1 MPSPVPEITKTAATV
16 AFYRKEGW
24 RLIVRAGASKVS
36 DDLQRIMDTVQ
47 WFAAQHHRWKPAS
60 IRIFRAAL
68 RQLMH
73 DLSQNIHINQRDIAD
88 FETALQSGPAPK
100 TRSAEKVGA
109 SKKRKSVKK
118 SEIKRLYAYLQ
129 HKGTQTSRVLA
140 KWLIVGAH
148 FGWRP
153 FEALRGMSIENDAL
167 VIACAKTTNGR
178 GIGEMRKVQIKNDRV
193 RQELDKFI
201 NELNDL
207 TSQVEKLS
215 TIHNRFA
222 KALAAACD
230 ACKIRR
236 ISLYTLRHQA
246 LATAKAMMTPHEIAA
261 FAGHASV
268 NTAAAHYGRRRSGW
282 DVKPAIAVSPAQVAL
297 VRGEFRPFVREL
309 RTALPPS

>member
-16 AFYRKEGW
+16 AFYRKEGR
-24 RLIVRAGASKVS
+24 RLIMQAGTSKVS
-36 DDLQRIMDTVQ
+36 DDSQMIMDTVQ

-73 DLSQNIHINQRDIAD
+73 DLRQNIHINQRGIAD

-100 TRSAEKVGA
+100 PRSAEKVGA

-140 KWLIVGAH
+140 KWLMFGVY

-153 FEALRGMSIENDAL
+153 SEALRGMSLDDGNLLIK
-167 VIACAKTTNGR
+167 CAKTTNGR
-178 GIGEMRKVQIKNDRV
+178 GIGETRVIEINNHGVEIGVAAFIKSV
-193 RQELDKFI
+193 DKLASSV
-201 NELNDL
+201 NA
-207 TSQVEKLS
+207 TSIIHERLS
-215 TIHNRFA
+215 
-222 KALAAACD
+222 KALTAACD
-230 ACKIRR
+230 ACKVRR

-246 LATAKAMMTPHEIAA
+246 LATAKAMMTPEEVAA
-261 FAGHASV
+261 LAGHASV

-282 DVKPAIAVSPAQVAL
+282 DVKFAVAVPAAQVAL
-297 VRGEFRPFVREL
+297 VRGEFREFRRGTVLTP
-309 RTALPPS
+309 AP

>member
-1 MPSPVPEITKTAATV
+1 MPSPVPELKRTATTV
-16 AFYRKEGW
+16 AFYRKEGR
-24 RLIVRAGASKVS
+24 RLIVQAGASNVS
-36 DDLQRIMDTVQ
+36 DSVEKIMLTTR
-47 WFAAQHHRWKPAS
+47 WFVCQHGRWKPAS

-68 RQLMH
+68 RQLIRDHM
-73 DLSQNIHINQRDIAD
+73 QNTYINQQDIAD
-88 FETALQSGPAPK
+88 FETAIQSGPIPK
-100 TRSAEKVGA
+100 SRSAEKIGA

-118 SEIKRLYAYLQ
+118 SEIKRLFTHLQ
-129 HKGTQTSRVLA
+129 EKGTQTSRVLA

-153 FEALRGMSIENDAL
+153 FEALRGMSIENEAL

-193 RQELDKFI
+193 RQELEKFI
-201 NELNDL
+201 KELNAL
-207 TSQVEKLS
+207 TSRVDDLS

-230 ACKIRR
+230 ACKIKR

-246 LATAKAMMTPHEIAA
+246 LATAKVTMSPEEVAA
-261 FAGHASV
+261 LAGHGSV

-282 DVKPAIAVSPAQVAL
+282 DVKPAIAVSKAQVAL
-297 VRGEFRPFVREL
+297 VRGEVREFRRGTVL
-309 RTALPPS
+309 TPAP

>member
-1 MPSPVPEITKTAATV
+1 MIGSDSEITRTAATF

-36 DDLQRIMDTVQ
+36 DDSQRIMVTVH
-47 WFAAQHHRWKPAS
+47 WFAAQHHCWKPAS
-60 IRIFRAAL
+60 IRVFRAAL

-73 DLSQNIHINQRDIAD
+73 DLRQNVHINQRVISD
-88 FETALQSGPAPK
+88 FETALQSGPIPK
-100 TRSAEKVGA
+100 SRTAEKVGA

-118 SEIKRLYAYLQ
+118 SEIKRLYGHLQ
-129 HKGTQTSRVLA
+129 EKGTQTSRVLA

-153 FEALRGMSIENDAL
+153 FEALRGMSIENEAL

-201 NELNDL
+201 TELNAL
-207 TSQVEKLS
+207 TSQVDELS
-215 TIHNRFA
+215 TIHNRLA

-230 ACKIRR
+230 ACKIKR

-246 LATAKAMMTPHEIAA
+246 LATAKVTMSPEEVAA
-261 FAGHASV
+261 LAGHGSV

-282 DVKPAIAVSPAQVAL
+282 DVKPAVAVSPAEVAL
-297 VRGEFRPFVREL
+297 VRGEFRPFDREP
-309 RTALPPS
+309 RTALTPS

>member
-1 MPSPVPEITKTAATV
+1 MIGSDSEITRTAATV

-36 DDLQRIMDTVQ
+36 DDSQRIMDTVQ

-68 RQLMH
+68 RQLMR
-73 DLSQNIHINQRDIAD
+73 DLAQNSHINQQDIAD
-88 FETALQSGPAPK
+88 FEATIRSGPVPK
-100 TRSAEKVGA
+100 SRSAEKVGA

-118 SEIKRLYAYLQ
+118 SEIKRLYRHLQ
-129 HKGTQTSRVLA
+129 EKGTQTSRVLA
-140 KWLIVGAH
+140 KWLIVGVH
-148 FGWRP
+148 CGWRP
-153 FEALRGMSIENDAL
+153 FEALRGMSIENEAL

-178 GIGEMRKVQIKNDRV
+178 GIGDMRKVQIKNDRV

-201 NELNDL
+201 SELNALISRVDD
-207 TSQVEKLS
+207 LS

-222 KALAAACD
+222 KAVAAACD

-246 LATAKAMMTPHEIAA
+246 LATAKAMMTPEEVAA
-261 FAGHASV
+261 LAGHASV

-297 VRGEFRPFVREL
+297 VRGEFRPFVREP
-309 RTALPPS
+309 RTALTPS